1 MDVRLF
7 AFLAR
12 QRSAKIQPREQFCG
26 LPKRGLAFLLANAM
40 FWQPLWAQAAEGVVV
55 SGPGTSLG
63 QAGNGVPIV
72 NIAAPNGS
80 GLSHNQFSDYNVGQ
94 QGLILN
100 NATERTQGTE
110 LGGIILGN
118 PNLQGTAAQAAVDIC
133 GQDRKGRQFSLKV
146 GQEIK

>member
-12 QRSAKIQPREQFCG
+12 QRSAEIQPRERFCG

-63 QAGNGVPIV
+63 QAGNGVPII

-100 NATERTQGTE
+100 NATERTQ
-110 LGGIILGN
+110 
-118 PNLQGTAAQAAVDIC
+118 
-133 GQDRKGRQFSLKV
+133 
-146 GQEIK
+146 